1 KHLTKNKLS
10 VALSLT
16 IRQKNKKEVL
26 FLGKV
31 IKSLAIGTIFGV
43 AIGIMVLPELDRKT
57 QRNIRKT
64 RRKIKG
70 VAEDAYDN
78 ILDYIN

>member
-1 KHLTKNKLS
+1 M
-10 VALSLT
+10 
-16 IRQKNKKEVL
+16 L

-31 IKSLAIGTIFGV
+31 IKSVAIGTIFGV

>member
-1 KHLTKNKLS
+1 M
-10 VALSLT
+10 
-16 IRQKNKKEVL
+16 
-26 FLGKV
+26 GKV

-70 VAEDAYDN
+70 VAEDRYVN
-78 ILDYIN
+78 ILHNIHYTN

>member
-1 KHLTKNKLS
+1 MINP
-10 VALSLT
+10 
-16 IRQKNKKEVL
+16 IQKNKKEVL

>member
-1 KHLTKNKLS
+1 M
-10 VALSLT
+10 
-16 IRQKNKKEVL
+16 
-26 FLGKV
+26 GKV

-78 ILDYIN
+78 ILDYINSLKNLFQRDYCHIFVKNC

>member
-1 KHLTKNKLS
+1 MMIILKKKYTYYF
-10 VALSLT
+10 
-16 IRQKNKKEVL
+16 QKNKKEVL